1 MNLRNRGRNQA
12 RSVRITRNYI
22 EHAEGSALIEL
33 GKTKVLCVA
42 TAEKRVPSFLED
54 CSQGWVTAEYSMLPR
69 STSNRTVRDSVKQ
82 RQSGRVME
90 IQRFIGRSLRAA
102 VDLHAINGYTITL
115 DCDVIQADGGT
126 RTASVTGACVALFD
140 IFNKMIVDKKIISN
154 PMKDMVAAISVGII
168 GGQVYC
174 DLDYSEDVIADTDM
188 NIVMLGDCR
197 LVEIQGTAER
207 TPFSQENLLELLALA
222 GASIEYLIRAQRSA
236 LGLNT

>member
-1 MNLRNRGRNQA
+1 MDPRNRGRNQA

-42 TAEKRVPSFLED
+42 TVEKRVPSFLEG

-69 STSNRTVRDSVKQ
+69 STSPRTVRDSVRQ
-82 RQSGRVME
+82 RQSGRSME

-102 VDLHAINGYTITL
+102 VDLHAISGYTITL

-140 IFNKMIVDKKIISN
+140 ILNKMIVDEKIISN

-168 GGQVYC
+168 NGQAYC
-174 DLDYSEDVIADTDM
+174 DLDYSEDAMADTDM

-207 TPFSQENLLELLALA
+207 APFSQKNLLELLELA
-222 GASIEYLIRAQRSA
+222 SSSIEYLVRAQRLA